1 MTQLTSELKL
11 TEKKRTFVRKGV
23 LKKLLQLC
31 KVNVILIDSKSRY
44 LSVFLIGFESTVFNI
59 LG

>member
-1 MTQLTSELKL
+1 MMQLIFLPKIE
-11 TEKKRTFVRKGV
+11 RKEMQIRLEEI

-44 LSVFLIGFESTVFNI
+44 LSVFLIGFKSTVC
-59 LG
+59 L

>member
-1 MTQLTSELKL
+1 MYVCSG
-11 TEKKRTFVRKGV
+11 GV